1 MTDGSSRC
9 PPGASPPPPARR
21 CAPPASP
28 PAARER
34 LLSPTG
40 IDLRACAA
48 RALLR
53 RRGCSARACGRGG
66 GALGVAP
73 RARGDRRT
81 KDRIRVRGSRERRP
95 PHSAMGRPRA
105 ACAQGQASRLPGGGS
120 ARAQAVAQ
128 RGGLRRG
135 QGADARRRSG
145 AAGEAARTRQL
156 RQGAAGTRRGAGAGQ
171 FARWGGDATC
181 LPPSGGAI
189 QRAGLP
195 AAEQGVI
202 RIKERERPPIPE
214 AGPLWSDFFFS
225 DERTAPAGAARRP
238 PAATPAGRP
247 KKARGESRQLWVRA
261 RAHGTAGRRGG
272 TRVHA
277 DGALERGALGGI
289 LAGRQAHRQRV
300 V

>member
-1 MTDGSSRC
+1 MGRGNSREGGGGLTDGSSRC

-171 FARWGGDATC
+171 FARWGGC
-181 LPPSGGAI
+181 NLPSAERRRDPKGGAAGCGAGSDPD
-189 QRAGLP
+189 QRA
-195 AAEQGVI
+195 
-202 RIKERERPPIPE
+202 RE
-214 AGPLWSDFFFS
+214 
-225 DERTAPAGAARRP
+225 
-238 PAATPAGRP
+238 TP
-247 KKARGESRQLWVRA
+247 
-261 RAHGTAGRRGG
+261 HTRGG
-272 TRVHA
+272 PA
-277 DGALERGALGGI
+277 ME
-289 LAGRQAHRQRV
+289 
-300 V
+300 